1 MNIDY
6 IVNEQRLNI
15 PPTTLHDKAT
25 STGNGVLLDVSGQD
39 GLIVKIT
46 GEFVGTIKLLLQDAN
61 DAWSAPTHVYD
72 LENEIRYGYTSQF
85 GITKPGVFLIKNIY
99 GHKTLR
105 ARVDRYTSGEITVV
119 ACSADS
125 NIVTAGFPE
134 RFYIPATLLM
144 DAVEAVGN
152 SEFLSTRLADGV
164 LFNVFGT
171 FDARVKLWGRYGTSA
186 FIQLTS
192 IYDADNPLAPPTSYI
207 TKAGRYFVRNINRFD
222 DMQVRI
228 DRYTSGAVSVRAS
241 SAKSDDIFDAY
252 AERTKHVLLGSMLG
266 VSVNSGASNASGVID
281 VSPYAFVY
289 CAIRTS
295 EQHNLEVTVQYQH
308 SGNTLGATVPAT
320 TMISGNVYR
329 TDSEWTEVKGTRAVF
344 TVYNK
349 SDSAKTYDVFFY
361 GVR

>member
-6 IVNEQRLNI
+6 IINEQRLNI

-25 STGNGVLLDVSGQD
+25 STGNGVLLDISGQD

-46 GEFVGTIKLLLQDAN
+46 GEFVGTIKLWLMTAD
-61 DAWSAPTHVYD
+61 DTWDVPTHVYD
-72 LENEIRYGYTSQF
+72 LDNEIRYGYTSQF
-85 GITKPGVFLIKNIY
+85 GITKPGTFLIKNIY
-99 GHKTLR
+99 GYKTLM
-105 ARVDRYTSGEITVV
+105 ARIDRYTSGEITVV

-134 RFYIPATLLM
+134 RYYISSTLLM
-144 DAVEAVGN
+144 NAVEAIGN
-152 SEFLSTRLADGV
+152 SEYLSTRLVDGV

-171 FDARVKLWGRYGTSA
+171 FDARVKLWGQFGTEA
-186 FIQLTS
+186 FIQITA
-192 IYDADNPLAPPTSYI
+192 IYDADNPLAPPVSYI
-207 TKAGRYFVRNINRFD
+207 TKAGRYFVRNISRFD
-222 DMQVRI
+222 NMQVRI
-228 DRYTSGAVSVRAS
+228 DQYTSGKVSVRAS
-241 SAKSDDIFDAY
+241 SAKPDDIFGAY

-266 VSVNSGASNASGVID
+266 VSINSGASNTSGAFD

-289 CAIRTS
+289 CAIRAS
-295 EQHNLEVTVQYQH
+295 GPHNLEVTVQYQH

-320 TMISGNVYR
+320 TMISGNVHR
-329 TDSEWTEVKGTRAVF
+329 TDSEWMEVKGTKATFV
-344 TVYNK
+344 VYNK

>member
-6 IVNEQRLNI
+6 IINEQRLNI
-15 PPTTLHDKAT
+15 QPTILHDKAT
-25 STGNGVLLDVSGQD
+25 STGNGVLLDISGQD

-46 GEFVGTIKLLLQDAN
+46 GEFVGTIKLWLMDAN
-61 DAWSAPTHVYD
+61 DVWSAPTHVYD
-72 LENEIRYGYTSQF
+72 LENEIRYRYTSQF
-85 GITKPGVFLIKNIY
+85 GITKPGTFLIKNIY
-99 GHKTLR
+99 GYKTLR

-134 RFYIPATLLM
+134 RCYIPSTLLM

-152 SEFLSTRLADGV
+152 SEFLSTRLVDGV

-171 FDARVKLWGRYGTSA
+171 FDARVKLWGRYGTQA
-186 FIQLTS
+186 FTQLTT
-192 IYDADNPLAPPTSYI
+192 IYNADNPLAPPVSSI

-228 DRYTSGAVSVRAS
+228 DQYTSGKVSVRAS

-252 AERTKHVLLGSMLG
+252 AERTKHILLRSMLG
-266 VSVNSGASNASGVID
+266 VSINSGASNESDTID

-289 CAIRTS
+289 CAVRTS
-295 EQHNLEVTVQYQH
+295 EQHNFNVTVQYQH
-308 SGNTLGATVPAT
+308 SGNTLGSTVPQT
-320 TMISGNVYR
+320 TLISGNVR
-329 TDSEWTEVKGTRAVF
+329 RGESEWTEVKGTSAVF
-344 TVYNK
+344 AISNN
-349 SDSAKTYDVFFY
+349 SDSAKTYDAFFY

>member
-1 MNIDY
+1 MQLNY
-6 IVNEQRLNI
+6 NLNNQKLNI
-15 PPTTLHDKAT
+15 PQTTLHDKAT
-25 STGNGVLLDVSGQD
+25 STSNGVLLDISGQD

-46 GEFVGTIKLLLQDAN
+46 GEFVGTIKLWLLDAN
-61 DAWSAPTHVYD
+61 DAWSSPTHVYD

-85 GITKPGVFLIKNIY
+85 GITKPGTFLIKNIY
-99 GHKTLR
+99 GYKTLR
-105 ARVDRYTSGEITVV
+105 ARIDRYTSGEITVV

-134 RFYIPATLLM
+134 RHYIPSTLLM
-144 DAVEAVGN
+144 NAVEAIGN
-152 SEFLSTRLADGV
+152 SEILSTRLVDGV

-171 FDARVKLWGRYGTSA
+171 FDARVKLWGRYGSSA
-186 FIQLTS
+186 FIQLTT
-192 IYDADNPLAPPTSYI
+192 IYNADNPLAPPVSYI
-207 TKAGRYFVRNINRFD
+207 TKAGRYFVRNITRFD

-228 DRYTSGAVSVRAS
+228 DQYTSGAVSVRAS
-241 SAKSDDIFDAY
+241 SAKSDDIFNAY

-266 VSVNSGASNASGVID
+266 VNIDSGASNTSNTID

-295 EQHNLEVTVQYQH
+295 QQHNLKVTVQYQH
-308 SGNTLGATVPAT
+308 SGNTLGSTVPET
-320 TMISGNVYR
+320 TLISGNLFR
-329 TDSEWTEVKGTRAVF
+329 TDSEWTEVKGTSAVF
-344 TVYNK
+344 AVYNN